1 MTQEKDDVLE
11 ILNSHVSYWDG
22 LTSSEFW
29 KRFGVI
35 NGAFAV
41 MYIMIS
47 PLTMVAYFIFSVEI
61 DPNKKLILLL
71 VLPLW
76 SAFGI
81 YSFHNQLRLYQL
93 DRQLRIIKL
102 AQEPQET
109 NGESF

>member
-1 MTQEKDDVLE
+1 MSNEKDEVFE
-11 ILNSHVSYWDG
+11 ILNSRVFYWDG
-22 LTSSEFW
+22 LTSLDFW
-29 KRFGVI
+29 KEFGI

-47 PLTMVAYFIFSVEI
+47 PLMIVAYFIFSVEI

-76 SAFGI
+76 LAFGI
-81 YSFHNQLRLYQL
+81 YSFHHQLRLYQL
-93 DRQLRIIKL
+93 NRQLRIIKL

-109 NGESF
+109 NGESN